1 MSVKERL
8 VRYVS
13 YDTQSDETSLS
24 VPSTAKQLVL
34 ADALKDECMAMGFDS
49 VERDEF
55 GVVYAVLE
63 ATAPNLDSVGFISHM
78 DTALEM
84 SGANIKWR
92 QIWSYDGKD
101 IVLNQDWV
109 MNPSMFETLND
120 SIGHDLIVTD
130 GTTLLGADDKAGIAI
145 IMQSL
150 EEVISEKKPHGK
162 IFVAFTPDEEIGR
175 GVDHF
180 DLERFC
186 PKYAYTV
193 DGDRPDSID
202 YETFNAAKAIVTFK
216 GNAIHPGSAKGKM
229 VNAALLAGQFM
240 SMMPKDMVPE
250 KTEGYEGFYHLLE
263 MKGECENASLYYLIR
278 NHDMELFENQK
289 QEMIHLV
296 DSINEKYPDSTTI
309 VITDQY
315 YNLSSFMKGDT
326 STVDLAKRAIE
337 QAGMKSVSIPIRGGT
352 DGAML
357 SAKGLICP
365 NLGTGSYNHHS
376 RFEYADIE
384 QMETLVKVVKN
395 IIYGV

>member
-34 ADALKDECMAMGFDS
+34 ADALKEECLTMGFDH

-55 GVVYAVLE
+55 GVVYAILE

-92 QIWSYDGKD
+92 QVSSYDGKD
-101 IVLNQDWV
+101 IALSPDWM

-150 EEVISEKKPHGK
+150 EEVICEKKPHGT
-162 IFVAFTPDEEIGR
+162 IYIAFTPDEEIGR

-180 DLERFC
+180 DLEKFC

-202 YETFNAAKAIVTFK
+202 YETFNAAKAIISFK

-263 MKGECENASLYYLIR
+263 MKGECEKASLYYLIR

-289 QEMIHLV
+289 QEMLHLV
-296 DSINEKYPDSTTI
+296 DIMNEKYPDSTAI

-315 YNLSSFMKGDT
+315 YNLASFMKGDM
-326 STVDLAKRAIE
+326 STVDLAKKAIE
-337 QAGMKSVSIPIRGGT
+337 KTGMKSVSIPIRGGT